1 MPFPCSIV
9 HDAPWLSVSFAR
21 PVRVISWAV
30 NRPGLVSAQQLLWR
44 EVKNRDLPIDV
55 DPVAWLQKELKA
67 RNALDAVTMLTSCD
81 IGNYCVADAAI
92 EDVQVKAIVT
102 VGLSNAERIG
112 KRLDWSKEGWG
123 TINLAVIIDQGLKEW
138 ALLEAMS
145 IATEARTAAV
155 CDADI
160 QIATGRA
167 TGTGTDCVAIA
178 APEGDMAYAGLH
190 TALGEA
196 IGLSVYDAVSAAIN
210 KWRKTRS
217 GKAFSS

>member
-21 PVRVISWAV
+21 PVRVVSWAV

-67 RNALDAVTMLTSCD
+67 RDALDAVTMLTSCD

-123 TINLAVIIDQGLKEW
+123 TINLAVIIDQGLREW
-138 ALLEAMS
+138 GASGSDVHRDGGPAQQLFVTLTS
-145 IATEARTAAV
+145 RLRR
-155 CDADI
+155 D
-160 QIATGRA
+160 GR
-167 TGTGTDCVAIA
+167 
-178 APEGDMAYAGLH
+178 PERVR
-190 TALGEA
+190 
-196 IGLSVYDAVSAAIN
+196 IV
-210 KWRKTRS
+210 
-217 GKAFSS
+217 